1 MRCRSTTAS
10 STWSLTLRAEIPR
23 RFLPLIA
30 PKRYKGAH
38 GGRGSG
44 KSHFFAEQLVLRAYG
59 RPTRAACI
67 REVQNSLKES
77 VKQLLVDKIQ
87 KFNLGNY
94 FEVLEHEIR
103 APNGSLLIFRGMQ
116 SYNAETI
123 KSLEGYDIA
132 WVEEAQAL
140 SEVSL
145 RMLRPTIRKDGSEIW
160 FSWNPRYDS
169 DAVDKFFR
177 GGSRPEDATVIEV
190 NWYDNPWFPEVL
202 RKEKD
207 QDYNAD
213 PEMAEHVWGGG
224 YEIVSEGSYY
234 ARLIAQAEKE
244 GRIGAFPYDP
254 KLPLRTAWDIGID
267 DYTAVWFVQDDGK
280 QATVVDYYEASG
292 EHAGE
297 VVPTCMPE
305 LNPDIAAGRAQ
316 LSVLGREMPF
326 KYQRHHLPHDVKVRE
341 WGSGH
346 RSRRETLMS
355 LGVKPIV
362 EGVATNPADRV
373 QAVRKLLP
381 IVRFNNTP
389 RVQIGLSR
397 LRRYRRKWN
406 ETLQTFTT
414 PEHDINSHGSDAFG
428 EYAINCGLIPMG
440 EPKKPVPKSD
450 YRRMDSENRGDAW
463 RTL

>member
-1 MRCRSTTAS
+1 LNSSS
-10 STWSLTLRAEIPR
+10 STALRVEVPR
-23 RFLPLIA
+23 AFKPLLS

-44 KSHFFAEQLVLRAYG
+44 KSHFFAEQLVLRSYG
-59 RPTRAACI
+59 RTTRAACI

-77 VKQLLVDKIQ
+77 VKQLLIDKIQ
-87 KFNLGNY
+87 KFGLGNS
-94 FEVLEHEIR
+94 FEVLESEIR
-103 APNGSLLIFRGMQ
+103 GPYGSLIIFRGMQ
-116 SYNAETI
+116 AYNAETI

-140 SEVSL
+140 SDVSL

-169 DAVDKFFR
+169 DAVDKFLR
-177 GGSRPEDATVIEV
+177 GGNKPADAAVVEV

-202 RKEKD
+202 RKEKE
-207 QDYNAD
+207 QDYGAD

-224 YEIVSEGSYY
+224 YQIISEGSYY

-244 GRIGAFPYDP
+244 GRIGDFPYNP
-254 KLPLRTAWDIGID
+254 ALPLRTGWDLGID
-267 DYTAVWFVQDDGK
+267 DYTAIWFVQDDGK
-280 QATVVDYYEASG
+280 TATVVDYYEASG
-292 EHAGE
+292 DHADE
-297 VVPTCMPE
+297 IIPVCMPE
-305 LNPDIAAGRAQ
+305 LNPDQAAGRAA
-316 LSVLGREMPF
+316 LSILGRSIPF

-355 LGVKPIV
+355 LGVKPII

-381 IVRFNNTP
+381 ITRFNNTP

-406 ETLQTFTT
+406 ETLGSFTT
-414 PEHDINSHGSDAFG
+414 PEHDMSSHGADAFG
-428 EYAINCGLIPMG
+428 EYAINCGLIPHK
-440 EPKKPVPKSD
+440 EPQTKKPND
-450 YRRMDSENRGDAW
+450 GYTRAGQDRGASW
-463 RTL
+463 RERSI

>member
-1 MRCRSTTAS
+1 MA
-10 STWSLTLRAEIPR
+10 TLRVEVPR
-23 RFLPLIA
+23 AFKPLLY
-30 PKRYKGAH
+30 PRRYKGAH

-44 KSHFFAEQLVLRAYG
+44 KSHFFAEQLVLRAFSH
-59 RPTRAACI
+59 PTRVACI

-77 VKQLLVDKIQ
+77 VKQLIVDKIQ
-87 KFNLGNY
+87 KFNLGRN
-94 FEVLEHEIR
+94 FDVLESEIR
-103 APNGSLLIFRGMQ
+103 GPHGSLIIFRGMQ

-123 KSLEGYDIA
+123 KSLEGYDVA

-145 RMLRPTIRKDGSEIW
+145 RMLRPTIRKDGSELW

-177 GGSRPEDATVIEV
+177 GGNRPEDATVVEV

-202 RKEKD
+202 KKEKD
-207 QDYNAD
+207 QDYTAD

-305 LNPDIAAGRAQ
+305 LNPDVAAGRAQ

-326 KYQRHHLPHDVKVRE
+326 RYQRHHLPHDVKVRE

-414 PEHDINSHGSDAFG
+414 PEHDINSHGADAFG
-428 EYAINCGLIPMG
+428 EYAINCGLIAPSKT
-440 EPKKPVPKSD
+440 EKPKSRND
-450 YRRMDSENRGDAW
+450 YARVDSGSRSGDAW

>member
-1 MRCRSTTAS
+1 LGVAS
-10 STWSLTLRAEIPR
+10 IRVEVPRAYK
-23 RFLPLIA
+23 PLLY
-30 PKRYKGAH
+30 PSRYKGAH

-44 KSHFFAEQLVLRAYG
+44 KSHFFAEQLVLRAYAST
-59 RPTRAACI
+59 TRAACI

-77 VKQLLVDKIQ
+77 VRQLLVDKIQ
-87 KFNLGNY
+87 KFNLGG
-94 FEVLEHEIR
+94 FFDVLENEIR
-103 APNGSLLIFRGMQ
+103 APNGSLMIFRGMQ

-140 SEVSL
+140 SEISL

-177 GGSRPEDATVIEV
+177 AGSRPPDAAVVEV

-202 RKEKD
+202 KREKD
-207 QDYNAD
+207 QDYATD

-224 YEIVSEGSYY
+224 YEIISEGSYY

-244 GRIGAFPYDP
+244 GRIGAFPYNP
-254 KLPLRTAWDIGID
+254 ALPLRTAWDLGID
-267 DYTAVWFVQDDGK
+267 DYTAIWFVQDDGK
-280 QATVVDYYEASG
+280 VATVVDYYEASG
-292 EHAGE
+292 DHADE
-297 VVPTCMPE
+297 IVPACMPE
-305 LNPDIAAGRAQ
+305 LNPDQAAARAQ
-316 LSVLGREMPF
+316 LSVLGRDIPF
-326 KYQRHHLPHDVKVRE
+326 KYARHHLPHDVKVRE

-346 RSRRETLMS
+346 RSRRETLMA
-355 LGVKPIV
+355 LGVKPIS

-373 QAVRKLLP
+373 QAVRKMLP
-381 IVRFNNTP
+381 ITRFNNTR
-389 RVQIGLSR
+389 RVQAGLSR
-397 LRRYRRKWN
+397 LRRYRRNWN

-414 PEHDINSHGSDAFG
+414 PEHDINSHGADAMG
-428 EYAINCGLIPMG
+428 EYAINCGLVPPA
-440 EPKKPVPKSD
+440 EPKKVAPKRD
-450 YRRMDSENRGDAW
+450 YRRADQDRDGVDGW